1 MVMTRP
7 ANETVTTEGRGAAP
21 QRVVARLPGLP
32 GSRAVLG
39 GLLIAL
45 AGVGT
50 FVSWQQASG
59 APGQSYA
66 VATRTL
72 EPGDPVTADAVRF
85 EPIDL
90 PAGVAAAAFTTAA
103 QLEGRVL
110 VAPVGE
116 GELVQQGAVSDQAQA
131 EPAAEV
137 SVALA
142 RDLAVDGRLATGD
155 TVDVY
160 ATYDEGTQVVASGVR
175 VISVTEGGSSFDD
188 GSELTVTLALTNAS
202 QRIPV
207 IDAAREGQVT
217 LVRTTHVARATSSAS
232 EPTASS
238 ATTPPPTAGGTG
250 APPPTAG
257 GADTTAARAGGR
269 PTTTVGGR

>member
-7 ANETVTTEGRGAAP
+7 AEETVATDGRGVAP
-21 QRVVARLPGLP
+21 QRMVARLPGLP

-59 APGQSYA
+59 APRQSYA

-103 QLEGRVL
+103 QLEGRVA

-116 GELVQQGAVSDQAQA
+116 GELVQQGGVSDQAQA

-188 GSELTVTLALTNAS
+188 GSELTVTLALTDAS

-232 EPTASS
+232 PAPGPAASPTSPPPPS
-238 ATTPPPTAGGTG
+238 ATGGPVTKS
-250 APPPTAG
+250 P
-257 GADTTAARAGGR
+257 AATGGR
-269 PTTTVGGR
+269 PPTTTVGR